1 MYQLALHLQLCDG
14 VLRGCCVLFLF
25 FFLNLSLL
33 LCWTAVGGGFG
44 LDEAT
49 PHLQVVALHQAA
61 RLQRAA
67 VREEGRLHVQT
78 FLRQGGVAAGGGAH
92 LPWFGEVRLLPLS

>member
-14 VLRGCCVLFLF
+14 VLRGWF
-25 FFLNLSLL
+25 FFFSFFFQI
-33 LCWTAVGGGFG
+33 CICCCAGQRSAGFG
-44 LDEAT
+44 LGEAT

-67 VREEGRLHVQT
+67 VREEGRLHVQA

>member
-1 MYQLALHLQLCDG
+1 MFQLALHLQLCDG
-14 VLRGCCVLFLF
+14 VLRGWFFSFLF
-25 FFLNLSLL
+25 FFKFVSV
-33 LCWTAVGGGFG
+33 AVRDSGRRGFG
-44 LDEAT
+44 LGEAT

-67 VREEGRLHVQT
+67 VREEGRLHVQA